1 VFHSWRHFYAARLAD
16 ITDLAKVQRVI
27 GHKTAAMTEH
37 YAAHIEQKQLD
48 EMASVSRFAFKGILR
63 MAG

>member
-1 VFHSWRHFYAARLAD
+1 
-16 ITDLAKVQRVI
+16 
-27 GHKTAAMTEH
+27 MTEH